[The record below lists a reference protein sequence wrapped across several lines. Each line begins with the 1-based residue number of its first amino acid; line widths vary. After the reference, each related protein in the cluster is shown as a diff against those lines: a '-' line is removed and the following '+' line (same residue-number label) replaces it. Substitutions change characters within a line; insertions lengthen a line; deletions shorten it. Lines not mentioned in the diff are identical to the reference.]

1 MPRVHHIAALLF
13 AVTAAAW
20 AQQAPQKLDPL
31 PEPPPPPQ
39 GMELDNE
46 VEQQVTI
53 GKKGEDTV
61 EEFRPP
67 RRPGQRSP
75 RAQVGDQALVMPAPR
90 FRASAPDA

>member
-20 AQQAPQKLDPL
+20 AQQAPQKLEPL

-53 GKKGEDTV
+53 GKKAT
-61 EEFRPP
+61 PP
-67 RRPGQRSP
+67 AATP
-75 RAQVGDQALVMPAPR
+75 RTAE
-90 FRASAPDA
+90 SACPSG